1 MGGFVVIAL
10 LVAVGGGLGAIAR
23 WGIAT
28 WVPKAEGGF
37 PVGITI
43 VNVIGSFLLGLVV
56 GFVSASQTLTATE
69 PLTVG
74 ILGGFTTFST
84 WMVDIDEAP
93 TSRVEWAV
101 VAIPLLLGLTA
112 AAAGLALGLNR

>member
-1 MGGFVVIAL
+1 VTAL
-10 LVAVGGGLGAIAR
+10 LVAVGGGLGAVAR

-28 WVPKAEGGF
+28 WIPKAEGGF

-43 VNVIGSFLLGLVV
+43 VNAMGSFLLGLVV
-56 GFVSASQTLTATE
+56 GLVSVSQTLTATE
-69 PLTVG
+69 PLTIG

-93 TSRVEWAV
+93 SSRMEWAV
-101 VAIPLLLGLTA
+101 VLIPLGLGLSA
-112 AAAGLALGLNR
+112 GAAGLALGLNR

>member
-1 MGGFVVIAL
+1 MGGLVVIAL
-10 LVAVGGGLGAIAR
+10 LVAVGGGLGAVAR

-28 WVPKAEGGF
+28 WIPKADGGF

-43 VNVIGSFLLGLVV
+43 VNVVGSFLLGLVV
-56 GFVSASQTLTATE
+56 GFVSVSQSLTATE

-74 ILGGFTTFST
+74 VLGGFTTFST

-93 TSRVEWAV
+93 SSRVEWAV
-101 VAIPLLLGLTA
+101 ATIPLLFGLMA